1 MPIEPNGN
9 IRATLTWSGAFS
21 DLKTKTLEKMN
32 LATESIEVADSE
44 IEITLRKPD
53 THNWGY
59 DIVIFGSSAIEPSV
73 LETLR
78 PDELVE
84 FTLPSHNSPG
94 NPIQVIYG
102 TLSMAMPITRL

>member
-1 MPIEPNGN
+1 
-9 IRATLTWSGAFS
+9 
-21 DLKTKTLEKMN
+21 MN

-84 FTLPSHNSPG
+84 FIATLHNFPG
-94 NPIQVIYG
+94 NPIQVIYDVVYG
-102 TLSMAMPITRL
+102 HADNQALALLNECFFQKPRHVRTEN